1 MNSWDELKPK
11 EIKALLPLV
20 LQLRGLG
27 DNADLAIEILRKC
40 TKVLNMDP
48 QKIEELSWLWNTKIR
63 KKPFRFVR
71 IGWRFFL
78 LPAPNFSNTTAI
90 EMAMCNIYYL
100 KFLGEKNKKGVVV
113 RKPDFAALSQ
123 LMAVLCRP
131 IGWQFLLKKISNK
144 WDGDYRTTY
153 NSTVSDRNAELFK
166 KLPIGEALAV
176 LNYWES
182 MNEEFIKMYETLFDA
197 DEGGRQLFR
206 NGEGWLSTL
215 EDVAKDGVHGNFK
228 EVCNLNT
235 HTVFM
240 YLKHRKIIRLEEIR
254 QSETD

>member
-1 MNSWDELKPK
+1 MNTWDKLKPK

-27 DNADLAIEILRKC
+27 NNADLALEILKRCCKILQVEFENVESLKWLW
-40 TKVLNMDP
+40 T
-48 QKIEELSWLWNTKIR
+48 QKIK
-63 KKPFRFVR
+63 KKPFKYIR
-71 IGWRFFL
+71 IGWRFYL
-78 LPAPNFSNTTAI
+78 LPSENYANTSAI

-113 RKPDFAALSQ
+113 RKPDFGALSQ
-123 LMAVLCRP
+123 LIAVICRP
-131 IGWQFLLKKISNK
+131 VGIGAIWKRLSNK
-144 WDGDYRTTY
+144 WDGDYRCAY
-153 NSTVSDRNAELFK
+153 NSIASERNTPRFK

-197 DEGGRQLFR
+197 DEGTRQLFR

-215 EDVAKDGVHGNFK
+215 EDVAKDSVHGNFK

-240 YLKHRKIIRLEEIR
+240 YLKHRKIIRMEEIR